1 MTSFAKPTDRCRSL
15 KIEHGSHR
23 RGRSGGGGGGG
34 GGGRGN
40 VTSVTCDIFW
50 GFLMDNAEQ
59 TGMGRGG
66 GGWIYVRRREATD
79 PIDIEMKCEVFDRDS
94 DRVGDPCDV

>member
-1 MTSFAKPTDRCRSL
+1 
-15 KIEHGSHR
+15 
-23 RGRSGGGGGGG
+23 
-34 GGGRGN
+34 
-40 VTSVTCDIFW
+40 
-50 GFLMDNAEQ
+50 MDNAEQ